1 MWFSVLLC
9 LICPSLPISSPL
21 SRCCR
26 PQYRRNG
33 FFLLIS
39 LYLGPLAFS
48 FLLSAAAWQ
57 PFNLRMAMGLR
68 RYRLILASVSAS
80 LVPPCLFV
88 FCFLFFVFPS
98 RFLLFSFS
106 RCACRPGMAAGPRR
120 MLGHDRGIVKDKSFE
135 INILWQ
141 SLKKMPID
149 AMLYVIAGKDRQKH
163 KRTARILG

>member
-39 LYLGPLAFS
+39 LYLGPPCFFVPS
-48 FLLSAAAWQ
+48 FRRCMAAVQPANGDGFTAISFDPGLCIRKPGAALS
-57 PFNLRMAMGLR
+57 
-68 RYRLILASVSAS
+68 
-80 LVPPCLFV
+80 

-141 SLKKMPID
+141 SLKKMPFD